1 MAYGLYLYKEITTK
15 GKRTV
20 KLEIWQKDFSG
31 SSAEIEAMGVSPF
44 TLSIDNSGGNVEEPL
59 IKTNLNIVIKDTSQV
74 DYDIFFTPDA
84 TKFKVILKVSGV
96 DYWVGYLTPDSYSES
111 LSFRSDIVLTAR
123 DNLGML
129 SELKYERAGKRAT
142 MRTLINEA
150 MSLISFGN
158 TLEYRQKKTSGTLN
172 ILDAYIRSDR
182 FIGKTWADVVQTI
195 LHDCGL
201 QMRFVGAAKY
211 AIYDIG
217 EIVNLGTTISTQTFK
232 FINSSGQREI
242 VPAARTISLDQ
253 DYGSVDNSYDG
264 VLADSDY
271 SFRAARSVSQPLT
284 KDISTPQVFTINYYD
299 PFSIVWAGAGGSIG
313 IVNPNEWSEAPSTIM
328 LTGDLYTFTNYRPAI
343 YYSQIMPVTAGNV
356 EVAFQVSNLVKY
368 PTTSGSDYVWKDYF
382 FEYIK
387 DPSSSLVEWFGAKYQ
402 VKFRCNI
409 FLQGATKTY
418 VMREKWEEYIDEG
431 PTATAKYL
439 TFVLPS
445 GGNAGEFPNLWE
457 YNAKDEELKFNIQTI
472 PEDGTLRIAFYPY
485 ELVGKFVQTYPSVE
499 PQDIKDNI
507 PLTYPVL
514 VKNIS
519 IKYPAVEVG
528 GLESSAII
536 NASHNVAYNI
546 DLELGQVP
554 QGIGDSATL
563 YGGIFNNGANFY
575 KALGNFFVTSGV
587 EYHLS
592 ELIGREIANIYKE
605 QREKLSGTII
615 SDVNFSA
622 LPSFG
627 KTFTDG
633 TKYYA
638 LNSGSLDF
646 ISEQMEVEMIEVEP
660 YLYEDFTFVAATV
673 ESTGGVSIGS
683 GEKTFTQWSSAGN
696 AKRIYQLDTASPE
709 ERNASFVMVDKSGL
723 SEARKVDLFSYLDQK
738 ENLLPATPSDP
749 EQKFLNGN
757 REWSLINLGSN
768 GNSPRVFFTSIA
780 SDVAT
785 YKELSYTP
793 EATTSY
799 CSTSITNAEV
809 LCSTFL
815 YPLGVGVESLDAGT
829 WEFEFFAKVSGTAG
843 SLTMKAEVFKRSA
856 AGVETTLFSKYS
868 DVINNTTYKFIP
880 IQYTSVAI
888 PVSATDRIGVRVYG
902 KNTIA
907 AAITLSWAVGDG
919 DASYF
924 VTPLN
929 MRHAQLRGKND
940 EAGFQHITEA
950 AQTFSGNKTFSN
962 DVTALELISTR
973 LRIPTGTP
981 SGLALDKWYLYAD
994 ATGFSGEVP
1003 SGGAITDLYSLTDV
1017 ALTGITSSLPAGQ
1030 ILLTNGTK
1038 WANVT
1043 ASTTNITEGTN
1054 LYYTNARVKTYADTL
1069 YIPITE
1075 KGAAL
1080 GVTPLDSG
1088 GKVALQYLPSTLL
1101 KYMGVWNASTN
1112 SPTLTSP
1119 DTDRKGQVWNVSVAG
1134 TQFGIAFKLG
1144 DWLIYNDSGVAE
1156 KSDNSDDV
1164 TSVNGFT
1171 GAVTLKTSNIAE
1183 ETNLYYTDAR
1193 VKSYSDL
1200 NYLGINAKAA
1210 DSDKLDNLDSDSYFK
1225 ISSLPS
1231 SDVNFYTY
1239 PIKIGTSF
1247 YSGGNGTGNSNEP
1260 FAYGQIIELGNR
1272 LGSYGHSVLLGLSSD
1287 NKIYYNNCY
1296 LYNGSGGGFSGW
1308 REMYHTAN
1316 SNLNS
1321 VDWTAQ
1327 ELISTRL
1334 RIPEGTPSGLTENK
1348 WYLYADATGFSGE
1361 VPSGSVITDMYSL
1374 TDTEFSAVMP
1384 SAGKM
1389 IRSNGT
1395 KWVDVTPTTA
1405 MIAEDTNL
1413 YYTNARVKAYAD
1425 TLYEP
1430 IFSKNTAFNKNFGTS
1445 AGSVCEGN
1453 DTRLSDA
1460 RTPLS
1465 HTHDDRYYTETESD
1479 NRFLGI
1485 TSKAA
1490 DSNKLDGQD
1499 STYFA
1504 TAAQLNAS
1512 NLSNGY
1518 LPYWNGSSLVNSVLY
1533 QSGNSIGIGT
1543 SVPAVY
1549 GGIVALTIGDNSSTK
1564 QGLLKFRS
1572 SYNSGNGAELW
1583 QNNSGL
1589 FFHNINGSTTAYT
1602 IQPNGNVGIG
1612 YTDRTEKLAVNGS
1625 GYFNGNFTIDG
1636 VTSAQELMYKR
1647 NGSLR
1652 WNVISYE
1659 PELGGNTGS
1668 NYHIY
1673 RYGDNGGYLD
1683 IALAITRANG
1693 NVGIGYTDR
1702 NEKLAVF
1709 GNIYANSYIETASY
1723 LKGTS
1728 LQLSGAITGATTIT
1742 MGENIN
1748 TRLRIPKLSG
1758 TPTGLTNNEYYLFI
1772 QT

>member
-264 VLADSDY
+264 VLADSEY

-299 PFSIVWAGAGGSIG
+299 PFSIVWSGAGGSIG

-368 PTTSGSDYVWKDYF
+368 PATSGSDYVWKDYF

-418 VMREKWEEYIDEG
+418 VMRERWEEYTDEG

-554 QGIGDSATL
+554 QGIGDSATM
-563 YGGIFNNGANFY
+563 YGGLFNNGANFY

-660 YLYEDFTFVAATV
+660 YLYEDFTFIAATV

-709 ERNASFVMVDKSGL
+709 ERSASFVMVDKSGL

-785 YKELSYTP
+785 YKELSYAP

-799 CSTSITNAEV
+799 CSTSITNAEA

-888 PVSATDRIGVRVYG
+888 PVSSTDRIGVRVYG

-950 AQTFSGNKTFSN
+950 AQTFSGNKTFSDN
-962 DVTALELISTR
+962 VTASELISTR

-981 SGLALDKWYLYAD
+981 SGLTLDKWYLYAS
-994 ATGFSGEVP
+994 ATGFGGEVP

-1030 ILLTNGTK
+1030 MILTNGAK
-1038 WANVT
+1038 WANVA

-1069 YIPITE
+1069 YLAQSL
-1075 KGAAL
+1075 KGSANGLAELDASGFVKNTQLPSYVDDVIEVDNFASLPVTGEAGKIYVTKDDNKTWRWSGSIYVQMYAGIAL
-1080 GVTPLDSG
+1080 GETSATAYRGDRGKIAYDHTFLTNNPHSVTAAQVGALALTGGTLTGLLGVRANIEKRTATGYDGVFDNIIKYGVISDLESG
-1088 GKVALQYLPSTLL
+1088 GE
-1101 KYMGVWNASTN
+1101 NANRWIGIDASIT
-1112 SPTLTSP
+1112 
-1119 DTDRKGQVWNVSVAG
+1119 AG
-1134 TQFGIAFKLG
+1134 GASANKMKFR
-1144 DWLIYNDSGVAE
+1144 IY
-1156 KSDNSDDV
+1156 
-1164 TSVNGFT
+1164 
-1171 GAVTLKTSNIAE
+1171 
-1183 ETNLYYTDAR
+1183 
-1193 VKSYSDL
+1193 
-1200 NYLGINAKAA
+1200 
-1210 DSDKLDNLDSDSYFK
+1210 
-1225 ISSLPS
+1225 
-1231 SDVNFYTY
+1231 
-1239 PIKIGTSF
+1239 
-1247 YSGGNGTGNSNEP
+1247 
-1260 FAYGQIIELGNR
+1260 
-1272 LGSYGHSVLLGLSSD
+1272 
-1287 NKIYYNNCY
+1287 
-1296 LYNGSGGGFSGW
+1296 GGGS
-1308 REMYHTAN
+1308 
-1316 SNLNS
+1316 SNNPPIDVLVLNGDGDAF
-1321 VDWTAQ
+1321 VTRNVIMV
-1327 ELISTRL
+1327 ENINTRL

-1348 WYLYADATGFSGE
+1348 WYLYADATGFGGE
-1361 VPSGSVITDMYSL
+1361 VPSGGAITDMYSL
-1374 TDTEFSAVMP
+1374 TDTQFSAVMP

-1389 IRSNGT
+1389 IRSNGS

-1405 MIAEDTNL
+1405 MISEETNL
-1413 YYTNARVKAYAD
+1413 YYTNARVKAYGD

-1430 IFSKNTAFNKNFGTS
+1430 IFTKNTAFNKNFGTS
-1445 AGSVCEGN
+1445 AGTVAEGN
-1453 DTRLSDA
+1453 DSRIANGQTAYDWGNHAGLYL
-1460 RTPLS
+1460 PLS
-1465 HTHDDRYYTETESD
+1465 GGKLTNQLIIEATTYNNFNEGIRINIAPNGWSGIILGGAAGSTVGCTTGEWFVARPSNATFAIIPASD
-1479 NRFLGI
+1479 NPALGLNLI
-1485 TSKAA
+1485 AGGDAKWRNNTLIHSGNIGSQSVANA
-1490 DSNKLDGQD
+1490 DTLDTYHA
-1499 STYFA
+1499 SYFA

-1512 NLSNGY
+1512 NLTSGN
-1518 LPYWNGSSLVNSVLY
+1518 LPYWNGTNGRLEDSPITTN
-1533 QSGNSIGIGT
+1533 GT
-1543 SVPAVY
+1543 D
-1549 GGIVALTIGDNSSTK
+1549 LT
-1564 QGLLKFRS
+1564 L
-1572 SYNSGNGAELW
+1572 
-1583 QNNSGL
+1583 
-1589 FFHNINGSTTAYT
+1589 
-1602 IQPNGNVGIG
+1602 
-1612 YTDRTEKLAVNGS
+1612 GS
-1625 GYFNGNFTIDG
+1625 GK
-1636 VTSAQELMYKR
+1636 VTL
-1647 NGSLR
+1647 
-1652 WNVISYE
+1652 
-1659 PELGGNTGS
+1659 T
-1668 NYHIY
+1668 
-1673 RYGDNGGYLD
+1673 
-1683 IALAITRANG
+1683 
-1693 NVGIGYTDR
+1693 
-1702 NEKLAVF
+1702 
-1709 GNIYANSYIETASY
+1709 
-1723 LKGTS
+1723 
-1728 LQLSGAITGATTIT
+1728 
-1742 MGENIN
+1742 ENIN
-1748 TRLRIPKLSG
+1748 TRLRIPILSG
-1758 TPTGLTNNEYYLFI
+1758 TPSGLTENQYYLFI